1 MTSHLAQA
9 MEKLNPV
16 QREAVDWN
24 EGAALV
30 LAGPGSGKTTV
41 LTLRIARILHA
52 SSKRHF
58 RVLALTFSTK
68 AADEMRARVKAL
80 VPELTARTFIGTFHA
95 FCAKMLRQHGSHLGI
110 RPDFGLYAHDRD
122 RRALLQDALAE
133 AGDAPEYVQ
142 WLPAIDRLRSRLIS
156 PAKTANHFQNPAE
169 GEQVARIHRLYDEA
183 LRTRNILDFNGLI
196 LDACRLVHQVPA
208 ASALLRQVYR
218 YWLIDEF
225 QDTTP
230 AQNRLLRF
238 MAGQDFRNVFA
249 VADENQIIYQWTG
262 AGTQQITRFTQH
274 FAPQPFY
281 ITENQR
287 CPLAIMQSAQRLVAH
302 NCTPTRYA
310 DLSVPPVV
318 QGNEFMRL
326 CQFATDRE
334 EAEGI
339 ADKIAAAPESWGATA
354 VLGRTRKVLQPM
366 LQALNRRSVKAIL
379 VQRRDEFVSPQ
390 FVWLQACLNQALR
403 PTDRQGFRTLVN
415 AANHLG
421 DMDFDPELIMA
432 ETEASGQGYMERWS
446 LQAQEIEKES
456 IRYLGN
462 LALRLIESRS
472 SWRKVLLEALDRLPA
487 MSDAAPEG
495 AVSDACEDKA
505 AWKDIE
511 RGLRAERG
519 GALTLPQ
526 LVQGIA
532 LRSKE
537 PAPAPGAVRV
547 STIHAA
553 KGLEFDHVWLMG
565 MAESLLPSWQ
575 SLKPDAPSEELEAE
589 RRVCFVAVT
598 RARKTLCLSRADRYF
613 GWNKQPSRFLN
624 EMGVPVQNGT
634 G

>member
-1 MTSHLAQA
+1 MTSPLAQA
-9 MEKLNPV
+9 MEKLNPA

-24 EGAALV
+24 DGSALV

-52 SSKRHF
+52 SPKRHF

-122 RRALLQDALAE
+122 RRALLRDALTE
-133 AGDAPEYVQ
+133 AGDAPEHVQ
-142 WLPAIDRLRSRLIS
+142 WLPTIDRLRSRLIS
-156 PAKTANHFQNPAE
+156 PDKTAKHFQNPAK
-169 GEQVARIHRLYDEA
+169 GKQVARIHSRYEKA
-183 LRTRNILDFNGLI
+183 LRARNILDFNGLI
-196 LDACRLVHQVPA
+196 LDTCRLVHQVPA
-208 ASALLRQVYR
+208 ASALIRQVYR

-230 AQNRLLRF
+230 AQNRLLCL

-249 VADENQIIYQWTG
+249 VADENQIIYHWTG
-262 AGTQQITRFTQH
+262 AGTRQITRFTQC
-274 FAPQPFY
+274 FVPQQFH
-281 ITENQR
+281 IIENQR
-287 CPLAIMQSAQRLVAH
+287 CPRVIMQSAQRLVAH
-302 NCTPTRYA
+302 NCTPTKDA
-310 DLSVPPVV
+310 DLPVPFIV
-318 QGNEFMRL
+318 QGNDSMRL

-334 EAEGI
+334 EVEGI
-339 ADKIAAAPESWGATA
+339 AVKIAATPERWGETA
-354 VLGRTRKVLQPM
+354 VLGRTRKVLQPV

-403 PTDRQGFRTLVN
+403 PTDRQGFCTLVN

-432 ETEASGQGYMERWS
+432 ETEASGQGYMERWA
-446 LQAQEIEKES
+446 LQAQGHEKEN
-456 IRYLGN
+456 IRYLGK
-462 LALRLIESRS
+462 LSLRLIESRS
-472 SWRKVLLEALDRLPA
+472 SWRQVLREALDRLPA

-495 AVSDACEDKA
+495 AVSDVCEDKA

-519 GALTLPQ
+519 GELTLPQ

-532 LRSKE
+532 LHSKE
-537 PAPAPGAVRV
+537 PAPSPGAVRV

-598 RARKTLCLSRADRYF
+598 RARKTLRLSRAARYF
-613 GWNKQPSRFLN
+613 GRDKPPSRFLH
-624 EMGVPVQNGT
+624 EMGFPVQNGM